1 MQKRDDPQSTPPY
14 DPKIHHPTIWS
25 PAYDHLNPILLG
37 WNFQLWAL
45 LETLSLHWWW
55 LKQLL
60 TWTSPKDKNRGKRDD
75 EEYAKIII
83 CKLDPETLKQWSC
96 RPSHMLPTSLVLACH
111 ALPYIQFHTSFCLTN
126 YYVLPLSSNTNPFDA
141 FKYQFI
147 PTSTLTYNHISY
159 NIICHIYIP
168 TYDLAYSIPAPPYL
182 GILLCS
188 IPYLAYTIGILLY
201 LAYTIVQHTVLAS
214 SPRTRLLPPHQLSC
228 YAGSAMSAFPIIA
241 INVFPATVKSE

>member
-1 MQKRDDPQSTPPY
+1 MQRLLYASSTLR
-14 DPKIHHPTIWS
+14 HWNS
-25 PAYDHLNPILLG
+25 EAAAHLICFLP
-37 WNFQLWAL
+37 
-45 LETLSLHWWW
+45 LS
-55 LKQLL
+55 
-60 TWTSPKDKNRGKRDD
+60 
-75 EEYAKIII
+75 Y
-83 CKLDPETLKQWSC
+83 
-96 RPSHMLPTSLVLACH
+96 RPCH
-111 ALPYIQFHTSFCLTN
+111 AVPYMQQFHTSFCLTN
-126 YYVLPLSSNTNPFDA
+126 YHVLPLSSNTYPFDA

-168 TYDLAYSIPAPPYL
+168 TYDLAYSIHAPPYL

-188 IPYLAYTIGILLY
+188 IPYLAYTNGILLY